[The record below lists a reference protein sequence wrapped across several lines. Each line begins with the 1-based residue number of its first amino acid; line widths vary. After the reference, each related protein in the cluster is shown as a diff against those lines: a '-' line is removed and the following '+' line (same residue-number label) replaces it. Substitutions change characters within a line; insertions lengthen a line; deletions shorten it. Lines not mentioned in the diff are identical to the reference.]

1 MVERKFVP
9 LGGVEP
15 VRTDSLSRSLTP
27 WIEAQVSRGY
37 FSIAYWYP
45 LVFLSRQWRYFPCTI
60 LSASEPDETRTEIP
74 SQMQCQLFDGSSE
87 PRSRNSRSSIRKS
100 REAFAV
106 AGGQD
111 RRLKILISVLTS
123 TVSRS
128 TSTAGQATHNAVIE
142 ASNGSLRTE
151 RPNPQWFLT
160 LDDAR
165 SKMED

>member
-111 RRLKILISVLTS
+111 RRLKILISVPTS
-123 TVSRS
+123 TCRARLQQLGKQPTTRS
-128 TSTAGQATHNAVIE
+128 SKPPTG
-142 ASNGSLRTE
+142 ASARSDRTLNGS
-151 RPNPQWFLT
+151 
-160 LDDAR
+160 
-165 SKMED
+165 